1 MIKEHVTEVKVY
13 GETKE
18 TIDICKSCPLP
29 ANKCNGNCDRYK
41 SERKKLKTKKKKITV
56 IY

>member
-18 TIDICKSCPLP
+18 TIDICESCPLP